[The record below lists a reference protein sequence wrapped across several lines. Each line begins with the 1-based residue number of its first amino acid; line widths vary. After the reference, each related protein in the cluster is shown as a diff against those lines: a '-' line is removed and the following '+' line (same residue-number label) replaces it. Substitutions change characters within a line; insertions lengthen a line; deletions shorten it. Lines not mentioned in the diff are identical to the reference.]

1 MTKCY
6 TPQINV
12 IYHVN
17 KLKNKNFMLISINSG
32 KTSDKIQYSFMITLN
47 KVDIERTYLNIT
59 KPTYNKP
66 IANIILN
73 SKKLKT
79 FFSKIRSKI

>member
-17 KLKNKNFMLISINSG
+17 KLKNKNFILIPINSG

-47 KVDIERTYLNIT
+47 KVDIERTYLNII
-59 KPTYNKP
+59 KPRKDIPQHNKAH
-66 IANIILN
+66 I
-73 SKKLKT
+73 
-79 FFSKIRSKI
+79 